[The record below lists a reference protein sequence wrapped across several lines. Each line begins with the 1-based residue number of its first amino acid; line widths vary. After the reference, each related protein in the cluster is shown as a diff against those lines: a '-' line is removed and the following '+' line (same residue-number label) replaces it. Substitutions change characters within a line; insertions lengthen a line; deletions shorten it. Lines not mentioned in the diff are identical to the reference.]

1 MGLEVG
7 YNQIDKGE
15 KIYLKYPFKTYN
27 TYLSKFTKQSHPKE
41 NFLIK
46 LYTLS
51 SAYGSKYAIKLRNFF
66 FYNFNC
72 KEQNNVS
79 KFNFEISKKRK
90 LIQMINFDISPI
102 IKITMNNIFS
112 FKYGHYEANKEQYI
126 NNYDYSKVFP
136 SMIPHN
142 RMSCSINNY
151 FPIFKYSIYRAKIT
165 FNKIFNFENNIKLT
179 NELKTNYI
187 YTLFNFS
194 KVNISSET
202 SIKKS
207 LPFFSQQ
214 DKKYSHITSG
224 FSAISKLLEMTIPN
238 KQNEISSVNFFIRN
252 ILALRFENINLPLIR
267 NISEKISPYTS
278 IETFIIPKSK
288 PILRSILSLGFGIKL
303 QDKFY
308 LDFSLYTKASE
319 NINIKKHL
327 VNRFRIKIGN

>member
-27 TYLSKFTKQSHPKE
+27 TYLSKLTKQSHPTE

-66 FYNFNC
+66 FYNFNNRN
-72 KEQNNVS
+72 QNDICR
-79 KFNFEISKKRK
+79 FNFEISKKSK

-102 IKITMNNIFS
+102 IKLTMNNFLS
-112 FKYGHYEANKEQYI
+112 VKYGHYEANKEQYI
-126 NNYDYSKVFP
+126 NNYDYSQVFP

-142 RMSCSINNY
+142 RLSFSLNKY
-151 FPIFKYSIYRAKIT
+151 FPLFKYSIYRAKMT
-165 FNKIFNFENNIKLT
+165 FNKIFNFENNIELT

-187 YTLFNFS
+187 YDLLNFS
-194 KVNISSET
+194 KINISSET

-207 LPFFSQQ
+207 ISFFNQQ
-214 DKKYSHITSG
+214 NKKYSHITSG

-252 ILALRFENINLPLIR
+252 LLTFRFENINLPFIR

-278 IETFIIPKSK
+278 IETFILPKSK
-288 PILRSILSLGFGIKL
+288 PVLRSILSLGFGIKL

-327 VNRFRIKIGN
+327 INRFKIKIGN